1 MTDLKIKNR
10 KLAKMG
16 RHYHF
21 SIPKLYVDND
31 QIDPSKKYTLIIVE
45 EKPMEVGL

>member
-1 MTDLKIKNR
+1 MNELKIKNR

-16 RHYHF
+16 RNYHF

-31 QIDPSKKYTLIIVE
+31 QIDPTKEYTLTITE
-45 EKPMEVGL
+45 EKPAEAAS